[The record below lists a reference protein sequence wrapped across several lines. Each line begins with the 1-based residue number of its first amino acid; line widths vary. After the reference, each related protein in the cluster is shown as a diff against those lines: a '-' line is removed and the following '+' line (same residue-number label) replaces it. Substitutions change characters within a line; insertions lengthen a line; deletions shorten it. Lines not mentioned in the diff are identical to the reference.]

1 MNAQT
6 SRKIIVA
13 SGMAVVLAI
22 GVVTLALRSHSV
34 TSVAQP
40 LHPFTPIA
48 ETPAAPAA
56 TAENP
61 TAPAAVAQIPD
72 APAAGAPSDSVGTSV
87 SIASSTVTTPR

>member
-22 GVVTLALRSHSV
+22 GVVTFALRSHSD
-34 TSVAQP
+34 TPVAQP

-61 TAPAAVAQIPD
+61 TV
-72 APAAGAPSDSVGTSV
+72 AGAPSDSVGTST
-87 SIASSTVTTPR
+87 SLASSTATTPR

>member
-22 GVVTLALRSHSV
+22 GVVTFALRSHSV